1 MIRFP
6 PPRVPWQLTGNHW
19 LTVPCIHP
27 ADGSV
32 HAVGMVNRA
41 ARAAVEFAGSAD
53 FVDGG
58 GEPLFRPVMRVN
70 GERRDLA
77 SGGMAWERAFGW
89 IPTFTSGRQEL
100 VLRGT
105 IFTPYG
111 RDADVAGIVLAF
123 AVENRGATELAIE
136 LSLEGVLGHRQ
147 QRIRTARPFDDS
159 HRVAEA
165 ADEVILLDGAGLP
178 SYAALAVGT
187 DAAASIEISAG
198 TSPAWALRRSF
209 TLAAGGRE
217 ELAFYVGAGP
227 ERDGAEA
234 TVAVMRRRGWRELL
248 RATRSALQSLSI
260 STGSDALDMVVNRN
274 LLFAY
279 FYAVARALDDAHFYP
294 VRTRAPWNSHGL
306 VVTEWEALAWTIP
319 AIQLADP
326 ELARELIVR
335 MCELHGYAPGSGV
348 HYMDGTLFEPGF
360 MLEGAAAYALA
371 VDNYIALAGDEDI
384 LQEPSV
390 AETLYASWED
400 IENRRDGHVP
410 LYSTEVSL
418 SRDPA
423 AAPYTAHANAV
434 AAQALD
440 VFRRTL
446 DEKTAERVEDPE
458 AVRSALRE
466 RFGAG
471 ENTEAHL
478 RTAIDLLGAASD
490 EDDPVSSVLWLPVH
504 GAISRDAPVYQNTM
518 LALEGS
524 ASAHLTMACARLL
537 GAKSRSV
544 LEWLRRAPLDNG
556 LAAEIVD
563 ADGRAVANGGD
574 ASLAGLL
581 AYTIWQA
588 STGRH
593 G

>member
-1 MIRFP
+1 LIRFL

-19 LTVPCIHP
+19 LAIPCIHP

-32 HAVGMVNRA
+32 HAVGMVNRS

-53 FVDGG
+53 FVNGG
-58 GEPLFRPVMRVN
+58 GEPLLRPVLRVN

-100 VLRGT
+100 VVRGT

-111 RDADVAGIVLAF
+111 RDADVAGVVYAF
-123 AVENRGATELAIE
+123 TIENRGAAAVDVD

-147 QRIRTARPFDDS
+147 QRIRSARPFADA

-165 ADEVILLDGAGLP
+165 PDAVILLDGAGLP
-178 SYAALAVGT
+178 SYAALAAGA
-187 DAAASIEISAG
+187 DAAVKVSIRAGAVPRWTLSRSCNIAS
-198 TSPAWALRRSF
+198 
-209 TLAAGGRE
+209 GGRE
-217 ELAFYVGAGP
+217 ELAFYIGAGP

-248 RATRSALQSLSI
+248 RATRAALQGLSV
-260 STGSDALDMVVNRN
+260 STGSDALDTVVNRN

-294 VRTRAPWNSHGL
+294 VRTRSPWNSHGL
-306 VVTEWEALAWTIP
+306 VLSEWEALAWTIP
-319 AIQLADP
+319 AVQLADP

-335 MCELHGYAPGSGV
+335 MCEVHGYAPGSGI
-348 HYMDGTLFEPGF
+348 HYMDGTLFEAGF
-360 MLEGAAAYALA
+360 MVEGAAGYALA
-371 VDNYIALAGDEDI
+371 VDSYIAHAGDEDI

-390 AETLYASWED
+390 AETLYACWED
-400 IENRRDGHVP
+400 IESRRDGHLP
-410 LYSTEVSL
+410 LYSTEVNL
-418 SRDPA
+418 SGSPA
-423 AAPYTAHANAV
+423 AFPYTVHANAV
-434 AAQALD
+434 VAQALD

-458 AVRSALRE
+458 AVRTALRE
-466 RFGAG
+466 RFAAG
-471 ENTEAHL
+471 EGDDARL
-478 RTAIDLLGAASD
+478 RTAIDLLGAASGD
-490 EDDPVSSVLWLPVH
+490 DDPVSSVLWLPLH
-504 GAISRDAPVYQNTM
+504 GAISRDAAVYKNTIK
-518 LALEGS
+518 ALEGKS
-524 ASAHLTMACARLL
+524 ETHLTVACARLL
-537 GAKSRSV
+537 GAKSKSV

-563 ADGRAVANGGD
+563 AGGRVVANGGD
-574 ASLAGLL
+574 AALAGLL
-581 AYTIWQA
+581 AYSIWQA
-588 STGRH
+588 TSP
-593 G
+593 